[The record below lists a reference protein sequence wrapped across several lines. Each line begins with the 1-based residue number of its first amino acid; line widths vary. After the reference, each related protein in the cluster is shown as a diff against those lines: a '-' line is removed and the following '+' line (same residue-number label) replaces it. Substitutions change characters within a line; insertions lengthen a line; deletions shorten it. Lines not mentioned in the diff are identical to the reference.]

1 MWSVGGHAESNRMMK
16 GELQKLGEDAEGV
29 ESISKIQTQ
38 ILNLTK
44 GRVNIFDANGNF
56 RATYDILKD
65 ISEVYNELSDPDKAN
80 LTEIIF
86 GKLRSNQGLAII
98 SAFQSGQIQ
107 KALKDSQNSA
117 GTATEEMVRYSESIT
132 AHINQ
137 FKEAVQELSAN
148 AFDAGII
155 KNVVDEGKELVNLLD
170 HLITSIEKLKELKE
184 VLNFNGIIELYDKI
198 RESPTYN
205 ILNPLKGFFDWVNQG
220 NDIYADLFG
229 EKDDITRGMAELSDN
244 INSAS
249 LSYIQYYSAGRN
261 ADDISV
267 KLTTTIDGINEKYA
281 DNKEKIDLAN
291 KSMSENLSL
300 MRQIER
306 QELGNWLSENADEYG
321 KAVDEL
327 NKVGYTNINF
337 LRKEWLD
344 GLELPNLTNKS
355 SRQEVTGTDQERLDS
370 LIKIKDAISG
380 LNDVRQRD
388 LDQLDAEIKKLES
401 NIEKN
406 KAFVDSL
413 EAIREKYNSLSG
425 ASAQSYNMIEQA
437 AVAYQQYQES
447 VASGDRE
454 GTRTAFTA
462 LNNIKEI
469 VYSMTDTNSVLRQDF
484 NDLWATFVFGATE
497 GMSKVEEVRAD
508 FAELSGEAFD
518 NELKNIESIS
528 KAIDSMLNDETL
540 SHEDAWK
547 LLNLDTEGV
556 LSDIQL
562 INGQY
567 KLSTDQLVALMEQ
580 QINKQKESIETVK
593 AAAQAELDL
602 LQAQMRRLKVNSP
615 SDVAAY
621 KLEVE
626 RITDE
631 MRDMQDVISGSDL
644 LLQEVNGILGKTYSI
659 TGSIATGLS
668 NAVKQFEAEV
678 DAIDDAIDSLNDRKE
693 VLQDEKSVLQDQ
705 LDVLNEQKKTIEDT
719 LATYDKVGEA
729 VDELVKAQVDG
740 IQAQIDALEEE
751 RKSIE
756 DYYEEQLDALKE
768 QNEERDDAIE
778 KEEALAN
785 LANAQN
791 QKKRV
796 YSSDRGWD
804 YEASKADILK
814 AQNELA
820 KIANNEQIKML
831 ENERDAKLAG
841 YDDRKKEY
849 EAQIKEYED
858 YASKYT
864 NISND
869 IKIAENELLAAQILG
884 SDWREK
890 IEQKDEGLLTNYR
903 AQYTSFNEQLNNL
916 TNNEIATLQ
925 ASIDAKDE
933 EIKKIDDE
941 IAAYNKYKKSV
952 EKSLNDAKT
961 ALENYKNSM
970 NDAKTEIINALDGV
984 ERETQDK
991 NSKIISHNEA
1001 MAKSAEDAKDRMNHA
1016 YWEIGNSARELAN
1029 TLQEHLLHG
1038 DIDLAQYVRMMRL
1051 DGYADGGVN
1060 TTTGIAMLHGTKQKG
1075 EVIFNASDSKK
1086 LYDMIHGTPNLLA
1099 DVVKQANKITGF
1111 SPVNSTNT
1119 NSVSVSI
1126 GQIVASNPQEFTRG
1140 LDVELD
1146 KYFRR
1151 KLTESYVQ

>member
-137 FKEAVQELSAN
+137 FKEAVQELSA
-148 AFDAGII
+148 DAIDSDVV
-155 KNVVDEGKELVNLLD
+155 KNVVDQGKELVNLLD

-198 RESPTYN
+198 KERPVYN
-205 ILNPLKGFFDWVNQG
+205 ILNPLKGVFDWINQG
-220 NDIYADLFG
+220 NDIYTELFG
-229 EKDDITRGMAELSDN
+229 EKDNIAQEMAELSDN

-267 KLTTTIDGINEKYA
+267 KLATTIDGINEKYA
-281 DNKEKIDLAN
+281 DNKEKIDLTN

-306 QELGNWLSENADEYG
+306 QKLGDWLSENADEYS

-337 LRKEWLD
+337 LRKDWLD
-344 GLELPNLTNKS
+344 GLELPNLNNGTTK
-355 SRQEVTGTDQERLDS
+355 QEITGTDQERLDS

-388 LDQLDAEIKKLES
+388 LDQLDAEIDKLQS

-454 GTRTAFTA
+454 GTKTAFTA

-469 VYSMTDTNSVLRQDF
+469 VYSMTDTNSVLRRDF

-540 SHEDAWK
+540 SHEEAWK

-580 QINKQKESIETVK
+580 QINKQKESIETTK
-593 AAAQAELDL
+593 AAAQAEYDL
-602 LQAQMRRLKVNSP
+602 LQAQLRRLKVNSP

-621 KLEVE
+621 KPPP
-626 RITDE
+626 
-631 MRDMQDVISGSDL
+631 
-644 LLQEVNGILGKTYSI
+644 TY
-659 TGSIATGLS
+659 
-668 NAVKQFEAEV
+668 V
-678 DAIDDAIDSLNDRKE
+678 DRK
-693 VLQDEKSVLQDQ
+693 
-705 LDVLNEQKKTIEDT
+705 
-719 LATYDKVGEA
+719 
-729 VDELVKAQVDG
+729 VDG
-740 IQAQIDALEEE
+740 G
-751 RKSIE
+751 R
-756 DYYEEQLDALKE
+756 
-768 QNEERDDAIE
+768 
-778 KEEALAN
+778 
-785 LANAQN
+785 
-791 QKKRV
+791 
-796 YSSDRGWD
+796 
-804 YEASKADILK
+804 
-814 AQNELA
+814 
-820 KIANNEQIKML
+820 
-831 ENERDAKLAG
+831 
-841 YDDRKKEY
+841 
-849 EAQIKEYED
+849 
-858 YASKYT
+858 
-864 NISND
+864 
-869 IKIAENELLAAQILG
+869 
-884 SDWREK
+884 
-890 IEQKDEGLLTNYR
+890 
-903 AQYTSFNEQLNNL
+903 
-916 TNNEIATLQ
+916 
-925 ASIDAKDE
+925 
-933 EIKKIDDE
+933 
-941 IAAYNKYKKSV
+941 
-952 EKSLNDAKT
+952 
-961 ALENYKNSM
+961 
-970 NDAKTEIINALDGV
+970 
-984 ERETQDK
+984 
-991 NSKIISHNEA
+991 
-1001 MAKSAEDAKDRMNHA
+1001 
-1016 YWEIGNSARELAN
+1016 
-1029 TLQEHLLHG
+1029 
-1038 DIDLAQYVRMMRL
+1038 
-1051 DGYADGGVN
+1051 
-1060 TTTGIAMLHGTKQKG
+1060 
-1075 EVIFNASDSKK
+1075 
-1086 LYDMIHGTPNLLA
+1086 
-1099 DVVKQANKITGF
+1099 
-1111 SPVNSTNT
+1111 
-1119 NSVSVSI
+1119 
-1126 GQIVASNPQEFTRG
+1126 
-1140 LDVELD
+1140 
-1146 KYFRR
+1146 
-1151 KLTESYVQ
+1151 